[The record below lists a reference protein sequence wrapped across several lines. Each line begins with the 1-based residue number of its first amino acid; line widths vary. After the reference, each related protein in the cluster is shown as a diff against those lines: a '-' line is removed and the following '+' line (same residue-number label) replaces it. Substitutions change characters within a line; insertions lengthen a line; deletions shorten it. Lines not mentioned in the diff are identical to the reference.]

1 MSYQSHAPIQ
11 ITELPHSKLLI
22 MATLDTIQFAGLI
35 LSAAGV
41 SPAMTVILLHS
52 STPII
57 VLGSK
62 YFFPERTYSTLQ
74 MRGVALILSAVIIS
88 FLSSFLI
95 YFHSDNY
102 QDNQLKI
109 QQISDPI
116 SCTLYISMAALYG
129 FNTLFKV
136 K

>member
-1 MSYQSHAPIQ
+1 
-11 ITELPHSKLLI
+11 
-22 MATLDTIQFAGLI
+22 MATLDTIQFAGLT
-35 LSAAGV
+35 LSTAGV

-74 MRGVALILSAVIIS
+74 MRGVALILLAVIIS

-95 YFHSDNY
+95 YFRSDIY
-102 QDNQLKI
+102 GDDQPKM

-116 SCTLYISMAALYG
+116 SCGLYITMAALYG